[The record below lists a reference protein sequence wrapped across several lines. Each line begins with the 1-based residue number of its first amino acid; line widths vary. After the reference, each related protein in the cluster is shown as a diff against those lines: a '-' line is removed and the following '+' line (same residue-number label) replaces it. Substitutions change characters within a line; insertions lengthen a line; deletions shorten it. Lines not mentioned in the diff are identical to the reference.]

1 MEIKKESFFT
11 VQAFMVNE
19 LKLKGNELL
28 IYAIIFGFSQ
38 AENQFFTG
46 SLNYLASWCGI
57 SSKTT
62 VKTILNNLIDKGLLE
77 KEDIYKNG
85 VKYCKYKAL
94 TEIKS
99 ISIPAD
105 EDKKNCK
112 GISKIDMGYINNCY
126 GGISKIDMGYINN
139 CYGGISKI
147 DMGIS
152 KIVPNNIDIH
162 IDNKIENIID
172 HNDDLMKIKQW
183 FEENKIDFSKKHQD
197 KVLKLLKNNSLTFI
211 LSTFQEQFDILK
223 NNPEVKNISA
233 VFSYHLFNE
242 TCQVDY
248 KDIEKKEIEI
258 NSKKDEEI
266 KNSEKLERTLD
277 IFNNLPLEKQEEI
290 ENKILKEQ
298 NIKHFTEIKNK
309 SKNLFYRLIG
319 GFIEQELKNIEG
331 VRL

>member
-1 MEIKKESFFT
+1 MK
-11 VQAFMVNE
+11 
-19 LKLKGNELL
+19 
-28 IYAIIFGFSQ
+28 
-38 AENQFFTG
+38 
-46 SLNYLASWCGI
+46 
-57 SSKTT
+57 
-62 VKTILNNLIDKGLLE
+62 
-77 KEDIYKNG
+77 
-85 VKYCKYKAL
+85 
-94 TEIKS
+94 
-99 ISIPAD
+99 
-105 EDKKNCK
+105 
-112 GISKIDMGYINNCY
+112 ISKIDMC
-126 GGISKIDMGYINN
+126 
-139 CYGGISKI
+139 ISKI

-183 FEENKIDFSKKHQD
+183 FEEKNIDFSPKHRTR
-197 KVLKLLKNNSLTFI
+197 VLELLKNNSLTY
-211 LSTFQEQFDILK
+211 LLKTFNEQYDILK
-223 NNPEVKNISA
+223 TKPNVKIIEA
-233 VFSYHLFNE
+233 VFSNHLFKG
-242 TCQVDY
+242 TCEVDY

-298 NIKHFTEIKNK
+298 NIKHFSEIKNK
-309 SKNLFYRLIG
+309 SKNLFYKLIG

>member
-11 VQAFMVNE
+11 IQAFMVNE

-46 SLNYLASWCGI
+46 RLNYLASWCGI

-112 GISKIDMGYINNCY
+112 GISKIDT
-126 GGISKIDMGYINN
+126 GYINN

-152 KIVPNNIDIH
+152 EIVPNNIDIH

>member
-126 GGISKIDMGYINN
+126 GGISKIDMG
-139 CYGGISKI
+139 ISE
-147 DMGIS
+147 
-152 KIVPNNIDIH
+152 IVPNNIDIH

-172 HNDDLMKIKQW
+172 HNDGDLMKIKQW

-223 NNPEVKNISA
+223 NNPEIKNISA

-258 NSKKDEEI
+258 NSKKNEAI
-266 KNSEKLERTLD
+266 TNSEKLERTLD

-309 SKNLFYRLIG
+309 SKNFFYRLIG

>member
-126 GGISKIDMGYINN
+126 GGISKIDMG
-139 CYGGISKI
+139 
-147 DMGIS
+147 IS

-172 HNDDLMKIKQW
+172 HNDDDLMKIKQW

-298 NIKHFTEIKNK
+298 NIKHFTKIKNK

>member
-112 GISKIDMGYINNCY
+112 GISKIDTGYTNNCY
-126 GGISKIDMGYINN
+126 GGISI
-139 CYGGISKI
+139 I

-152 KIVPNNIDIH
+152 EIVPNNIDIH

>member
-112 GISKIDMGYINNCY
+112 GISKIDTGYINNCY
-126 GGISKIDMGYINN
+126 GGISKIGI
-139 CYGGISKI
+139 GISE
-147 DMGIS
+147 
-152 KIVPNNIDIH
+152 IVPNNIDIH

>member
-11 VQAFMVNE
+11 IQAFMVNE

-126 GGISKIDMGYINN
+126 GGISKIDMG
-139 CYGGISKI
+139 ISE
-147 DMGIS
+147 
-152 KIVPNNIDIH
+152 IVPNNIDIH

-172 HNDDLMKIKQW
+172 YNDDDLMKIKQW

-277 IFNNLPLEKQEEI
+277 TFNNLPLEKQEEI

-309 SKNLFYRLIG
+309 NKNLFYRLIG

>member
-112 GISKIDMGYINNCY
+112 GISKIV
-126 GGISKIDMGYINN
+126 MGYINN

-152 KIVPNNIDIH
+152 EIVPNNIDIH

-172 HNDDLMKIKQW
+172 HNDDDLMKIKQW
-183 FEENKIDFSKKHQD
+183 FEKNKIDFSKKHQD

-211 LSTFQEQFDILK
+211 LHTFQEQFDILK

>member
-126 GGISKIDMGYINN
+126 GGISKIDMG
-139 CYGGISKI
+139 ISEI

-152 KIVPNNIDIH
+152 EIVPNNIDIH

-172 HNDDLMKIKQW
+172 HNDDDLMKIKQW

-223 NNPEVKNISA
+223 NNPEIKNISA
-233 VFSYHLFNE
+233 IFSYHLFNE

>member
-11 VQAFMVNE
+11 IQAFMVNE

-105 EDKKNCK
+105 EDIKNCN
-112 GISKIDMGYINNCY
+112 GISKIDT
-126 GGISKIDMGYINN
+126 GYINN

-152 KIVPNNIDIH
+152 EIVPNNIDIH

-172 HNDDLMKIKQW
+172 NDDDLKKIKQW

-197 KVLKLLKNNSLTFI
+197 KILKFLKNNSSAYLLKI
-211 LSTFQEQFDILK
+211 FQDELDILK
-223 NNPEVKNISA
+223 SNPDIKNISA

-242 TCQVDY
+242 TCQINY
-248 KDIEKKEIEI
+248 KEVEKKEIEI

-266 KNSEKLERTLD
+266 KNSEKLERTLN
-277 IFNNLPLEKQEEI
+277 IFNNLPIEKQEEI
-290 ENKILKEQ
+290 ENNILSKN
-298 NIKHFTEIKNK
+298 NIRHFSELKKN
-309 SKNLFYRLIG
+309 SKNLFYKLIG

>member
-126 GGISKIDMGYINN
+126 GGISKIDMG
-139 CYGGISKI
+139 ISE
-147 DMGIS
+147 
-152 KIVPNNIDIH
+152 IVPNNIDIH

-172 HNDDLMKIKQW
+172 HNDDDLMKIKQW

-277 IFNNLPLEKQEEI
+277 TFNNLPLEKQEEI

-309 SKNLFYRLIG
+309 NKNLFYRLIG

>member
-105 EDKKNCK
+105 ENKKNCK

-126 GGISKIDMGYINN
+126 GGISE
-139 CYGGISKI
+139 
-147 DMGIS
+147 
-152 KIVPNNIDIH
+152 IVPNNIDIH

-172 HNDDLMKIKQW
+172 YNNDLMKIKQW

-211 LSTFQEQFDILK
+211 LSTFQKQFDILK

-258 NSKKDEEI
+258 NSKKNEEI

-277 IFNNLPLEKQEEI
+277 TFNNLPLEKQEEI

-309 SKNLFYRLIG
+309 NKNLFYRLIG

>member
-77 KEDIYKNG
+77 KENIYKNG

-105 EDKKNCK
+105 ENKKNCK
-112 GISKIDMGYINNCY
+112 GISKIDT
-126 GGISKIDMGYINN
+126 GYINN

-152 KIVPNNIDIH
+152 EIVPNNIDIH

-172 HNDDLMKIKQW
+172 YNDDLMKIKEW
-183 FEENKIDFSKKHQD
+183 FEEKNIDFSPKHRTR
-197 KVLKLLKNNSLTFI
+197 VLELLKNNSVAYL
-211 LSTFQEQFDILK
+211 LKVFQDEINILK
-223 NNPEVKNISA
+223 NNKDVKNISA
-233 VFSYHLFNE
+233 VFSYHLFNGTVQIDMKE
-242 TCQVDY
+242 V
-248 KDIEKKEIEI
+248 EKKEIEI

-298 NIKHFTEIKNK
+298 NIKHFSEIKNK
-309 SKNLFYRLIG
+309 SKNLFYKLIG

>member
-112 GISKIDMGYINNCY
+112 GISKIDT
-126 GGISKIDMGYINN
+126 GYINN

-152 KIVPNNIDIH
+152 EIVPNNIDIH

-172 HNDDLMKIKQW
+172 HNDDLMKLKEW

-266 KNSEKLERTLD
+266 KKSEKLERTLD
-277 IFNNLPLEKQEEI
+277 IFNNLPIEKQEEI

-298 NIKHFTEIKNK
+298 NIKHFSEIKNK
-309 SKNLFYRLIG
+309 SKNLFYKLIC

>member
-46 SLNYLASWCGI
+46 SLNYLANWCGI

-126 GGISKIDMGYINN
+126 GGISKIDMG
-139 CYGGISKI
+139 ISE
-147 DMGIS
+147 
-152 KIVPNNIDIH
+152 IVPNNIDIH

-172 HNDDLMKIKQW
+172 HNDDDLMKIKQW

-223 NNPEVKNISA
+223 NNPEIKNISA

-248 KDIEKKEIEI
+248 KEIEKKEIEI

>member
-112 GISKIDMGYINNCY
+112 GISKIDTGYINNCY
-126 GGISKIDMGYINN
+126 GGISKIG
-139 CYGGISKI
+139 
-147 DMGIS
+147 MGIS

-172 HNDDLMKIKQW
+172 HNDDDLMKIKQW

-248 KDIEKKEIEI
+248 KGIEKKEIEI

-298 NIKHFTEIKNK
+298 NIKHFTKIKNK

>member
-105 EDKKNCK
+105 ENKKNCK
-112 GISKIDMGYINNCY
+112 GISKIDT
-126 GGISKIDMGYINN
+126 GYINN

-152 KIVPNNIDIH
+152 EIVPNNIDIH

-172 HNDDLMKIKQW
+172 HNDDLMKIKEW
-183 FEENKIDFSKKHQD
+183 FEEKNIDFSPKHRTR
-197 KVLKLLKNNSLTFI
+197 VLELLKNNSVAYL
-211 LSTFQEQFDILK
+211 LKVFQDEINILK
-223 NNPEVKNISA
+223 NIKDVKNISA
-233 VFSYHLFNE
+233 VFSYHLFNGTVQIDMKE
-242 TCQVDY
+242 V
-248 KDIEKKEIEI
+248 EKKEIEI

-298 NIKHFTEIKNK
+298 NIKHFSEIKNK
-309 SKNLFYRLIG
+309 SKILFYKLIG

>member
-126 GGISKIDMGYINN
+126 GGISKIDMG
-139 CYGGISKI
+139 ISE
-147 DMGIS
+147 
-152 KIVPNNIDIH
+152 IVPNNIDIH

-172 HNDDLMKIKQW
+172 HNDDDLMKIKQW

-223 NNPEVKNISA
+223 NNPEIKNISA
-233 VFSYHLFNE
+233 IFSYHLFNE

-298 NIKHFTEIKNK
+298 NIKHFSEIKNK
-309 SKNLFYRLIG
+309 SKNLFYKLIG

>member
-94 TEIKS
+94 TEIKF

-126 GGISKIDMGYINN
+126 GGISKIDT
-139 CYGGISKI
+139 GISE
-147 DMGIS
+147 
-152 KIVPNNIDIH
+152 IVPNNIDIH

-172 HNDDLMKIKQW
+172 YNNDLMKIKQW

>member
-112 GISKIDMGYINNCY
+112 GISKIDT
-126 GGISKIDMGYINN
+126 GYINN

-152 KIVPNNIDIH
+152 EIVPNNIDIH

-172 HNDDLMKIKQW
+172 YNDDLMKIKQW

-248 KDIEKKEIEI
+248 KEIEKKEIEI

-309 SKNLFYRLIG
+309 NKNLFYRLIG
-319 GFIEQELKNIEG
+319 GFIEQELKNIKG

>member
-11 VQAFMVNE
+11 IQAFMVNE

-112 GISKIDMGYINNCY
+112 GISKIDT
-126 GGISKIDMGYINN
+126 GYINN

-152 KIVPNNIDIH
+152 EIVPNNIDIH

-183 FEENKIDFSKKHQD
+183 FKENKIDFSKKHQD

>member
-94 TEIKS
+94 TEIKF

-126 GGISKIDMGYINN
+126 GGISIIDT
-139 CYGGISKI
+139 GISE
-147 DMGIS
+147 
-152 KIVPNNIDIH
+152 IVPNNIDIH

-172 HNDDLMKIKQW
+172 YNNDLMKIKQW

-248 KDIEKKEIEI
+248 KEIEKKEIEI

-277 IFNNLPLEKQEEI
+277 TFNNLPLEKQEEI

-309 SKNLFYRLIG
+309 NKNLFYRLIG
-319 GFIEQELKNIEG
+319 GFIEQELKNIKG

>member
-112 GISKIDMGYINNCY
+112 GISKIDT
-126 GGISKIDMGYINN
+126 GYINN

-152 KIVPNNIDIH
+152 EIVPNNIDIH

-172 HNDDLMKIKQW
+172 YNDDLMKIKQW

-197 KVLKLLKNNSLTFI
+197 KVLKLLKNSSLTFI
-211 LSTFQEQFDILK
+211 LSTFKEQFDILK
-223 NNPEVKNISA
+223 NNPEIKNISA